1 MLVHEMFHTY
11 PLDPNRRRQP
21 GILDI
26 VRRYAQELD
35 GRGGQPRTPARGT
48 QPEADLVVV
57 RPHRDAASISR

>member
-11 PLDPNRRRQP
+11 PIDPNRRQP

-35 GRGGQPRTPARGT
+35 GTGGQPRTPARPT
-48 QPEADLVVV
+48 QPEARLVVA
-57 RPHRDAASISR
+57 RSHRDAESISR